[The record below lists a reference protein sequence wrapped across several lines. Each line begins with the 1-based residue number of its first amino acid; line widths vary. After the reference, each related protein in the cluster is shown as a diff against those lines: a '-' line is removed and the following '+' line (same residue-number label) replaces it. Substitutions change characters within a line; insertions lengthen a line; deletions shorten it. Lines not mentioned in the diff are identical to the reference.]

1 MRNELI
7 PKVLKEYRKQN
18 NYSVNDVALLLHERS
33 FDVAAKTIYG
43 WESGQAQ
50 PSADILLTLCE
61 IYKVADILSAFGYNT
76 EEDIAISPQEQ
87 ALILA
92 YRKHPE
98 MHNAVHILLGIA
110 SADDEK
116 QVGNR

>member
-43 WESGQAQ
+43 WESVCKKKNHRNDR
-50 PSADILLTLCE
+50 PSV
-61 IYKVADILSAFGYNT
+61 KF
-76 EEDIAISPQEQ
+76 
-87 ALILA
+87 
-92 YRKHPE
+92 
-98 MHNAVHILLGIA
+98 
-110 SADDEK
+110 
-116 QVGNR
+116 